1 MFEIGFLL
9 VLRAMRNICVLLT
22 GIWMAL
28 AGNAMAQYVNP
39 LHIPDTLT
47 GPVFNLN
54 VGMSTRDFLP
64 GTLTNTYGVN
74 GPYLAPTL
82 IVRKGDLV
90 TMNVTNNLMDGT
102 TMHWHGMH
110 VAAHNDGGPHT
121 EIPVGTTWSPQF
133 TILDEAT
140 TMWYHPHLH
149 EHTAEQVYYGV
160 AGMIIV
166 RDDHSDSLNL
176 PHRYGIDDFPIIIQ
190 DKSFDT
196 TNQLIFTELADTI
209 AINGTLGAYLDVPA
223 QMVRFRLLNGSSQRV
238 YNVGFPP
245 NLPVFQIASDGGLL
259 EGPVPVNTVM
269 VAPGERA
276 EVVVNFAQQVNQVFP
291 FPTFNSQLPRG
302 VSGGPGGPGG
312 GPGNP
317 LDSADF
323 VMMEFRVKP
332 PTADPIFTLPNA
344 LNTLN
349 RPNPALAARTRI
361 KTFDADPSGFP
372 YLINSTPYDMMHNND
387 TVILNDIEIWEL
399 RNETDVAHP
408 FHIHDIHFFITD
420 FNGGP
425 PPPRYSGRKDV
436 VLLEPGDT
444 ISFITQFTDF
454 ADSVTPYMYHCHNL
468 FHEDGGMMGQFIVV
482 EESWLSRTQ
491 AQARALGLRVF
502 PNPTA
507 DVFHVEVIDPQ
518 AGLLK
523 GARLLDLQGRT
534 LQVLPAEMR
543 DRLSVDLSGLPSGMY
558 MLEVQGSKGGRQ
570 ALRVQKR

>member
-1 MFEIGFLL
+1 
-9 VLRAMRNICVLLT
+9 MRNFCATLLCAWAILV
-22 GIWMAL
+22 GSAS
-28 AGNAMAQYVNP
+28 AQYVNP

-47 GPVFNLN
+47 GPVFNLD
-54 VGMSTRDFLP
+54 VGMSTVDFLP

-82 IVRKGDLV
+82 IVRKGQQV

-121 EIPVGTTWSPQF
+121 EIPVGTTWSPSF

-166 RDDHSDSLNL
+166 RDDHADSLNL
-176 PHRYGIDDFPIIIQ
+176 PDRYGIDDFPIIIQ
-190 DKSFDT
+190 DKSFDA

-209 AINGTLGAYLDVPA
+209 AINGTLGAYLEVPA

-238 YNVGFPP
+238 YNIGFPP

-259 EGPVPVNTVM
+259 ETPVPVNIVM
-269 VAPGERA
+269 LSPGERA
-276 EVVVNFAQQVNQVFP
+276 EVVVNFANRAGQNYP
-291 FPTFNSQLPRG
+291 FPTFNSLLPRG

-323 VMMEFRVKP
+323 NMMEFRVVP
-332 PTADPIFTLPNA
+332 PTPNPVLSLPPV
-344 LNTLN
+344 LNTLV
-349 RPNPALAARTRI
+349 RPNPALATRTRI

-372 YLINSTPYDMMHNND
+372 YLINSTPYDMMVNND
-387 TVILNDIEIWEL
+387 TVILDDIEVWEL

-408 FHIHDIHFFITD
+408 FHIHDIHFFITQL
-420 FNGGP
+420 NGNP
-425 PPPRYSGRKDV
+425 PPPRLSGRKDV

-444 ISFITQFTDF
+444 ISFVTQFTDF

-468 FHEDGGMMGQFIVV
+468 FHEDAGMMGQFIVV
-482 EESWLSRTQ
+482 EQAWLAREQ
-491 AQARALGLRVF
+491 AHARALGLRLW
-502 PNPTA
+502 PNPA
-507 DVFHVEVIDPQ
+507 SDHVRVEVLDRQ
-518 AGLLK
+518 TTRLQS
-523 GARLLDLQGRT
+523 ARLLDLQGR
-534 LQVLPAEMR
+534 VLRSVEVQQNDALE
-543 DRLSVDLSGLPSGMY
+543 VDLQDLPRGIY
-558 MLEVQGSKGGRQ
+558 LLEVQGNLGRQ
-570 ALRVQKR
+570 AMRVVKH